1 MTDPFTVTGVD
12 FTGALYVRDHAGNE
26 TKAYIC
32 LFTCAS
38 TRAIHL
44 ELVPDLSEY
53 SFMLAFRRFCCRQS
67 VPKKMISD
75 NGTTFQAAS
84 KTIRKLFQSI
94 TIQEHLTEKGTEWLL
109 IPKRAP
115 WYGGFWER
123 LVGLTKTTLKKVL
136 GRSHVSYKELQTVIT
151 QTQATLN
158 DRPLTYTPTNPTD
171 PEPLTPAHLLH
182 GRKVTTLPYQA
193 SPPDADVV
201 ANAIESDYSTLIKRA
216 HQQKKMIDHFRDRW
230 KLEYL
235 TALREYHSTTGQ
247 NTQTIKQG
255 DVVQIHDERTRTT

>member
-1 MTDPFTVTGVD
+1 MGKPYTIPNPQPLPTYRLHDSDPFTVTSVD

-53 SFMLAFRRFCCRQS
+53 SFMLAFRGFCSRQS

-84 KTIRKLFQSI
+84 NTIHKLFQSI
-94 TIQEHLTEKGTEWLL
+94 TIQEHLTEKGTEWLF

-115 WYGGFWER
+115 WHGGFWER

-136 GRSHVSYKELQTVIT
+136 RRSHVSYEELQT
-151 QTQATLN
+151 
-158 DRPLTYTPTNPTD
+158 D
-171 PEPLTPAHLLH
+171 EPYGSRAIDASPSTTWTEGYH
-182 GRKVTTLPYQA
+182 VTLPGE
-193 SPPDADVV
+193 P
-201 ANAIESDYSTLIKRA
+201 T
-216 HQQKKMIDHFRDRW
+216 
-230 KLEYL
+230 
-235 TALREYHSTTGQ
+235 
-247 NTQTIKQG
+247 
-255 DVVQIHDERTRTT
+255 